1 MKYKKIYNDNRFIK
15 FGSKRISIM
24 CVRHLIRRIRI
35 KSDNLTF
42 SKVKDGVLEQE
53 QYRNFRLQF
62 FLKYK
67 PLPTK
72 MCEVIVLFN
81 GYSKNLGNG
90 KMDAN
95 CTCTLII
102 GPKLIIVDTM
112 TAWDR
117 EILIEALAQYNI
129 EPKDIDYVVCT
140 HSHSDHIGNNNL
152 FTKAQHIVGLTVQ
165 CHTIFYE
172 NLISDKGY
180 KLCSDVN
187 VIATPGHTKEDVTVL
202 VNTTMDG
209 EAKLIAITGDLFE
222 KEEDILDP
230 HIWKSLGTPELL
242 KTQSVMRSHIID
254 LADFIIPGHGSM
266 FCVTDTM
273 RKAVKCQVI
282 Q

>member
-1 MKYKKIYNDNRFIK
+1 
-15 FGSKRISIM
+15 
-24 CVRHLIRRIRI
+24 
-35 KSDNLTF
+35 
-42 SKVKDGVLEQE
+42 
-53 QYRNFRLQF
+53 
-62 FLKYK
+62 
-67 PLPTK
+67 

-209 EAKLIAITGDLFE
+209 EAKLIAITG
-222 KEEDILDP
+222 
-230 HIWKSLGTPELL
+230 
-242 KTQSVMRSHIID
+242 MRTSFRDH
-254 LADFIIPGHGSM
+254 
-266 FCVTDTM
+266 
-273 RKAVKCQVI
+273 
-282 Q
+282 